1 VGQFGSRAYGG
12 TPHCCFEH
20 AEQNLFNLSMPLC
33 AGAEEPT
40 MERVHQCCCGID
52 VHKATLTA
60 CVRVHGP
67 GGELAQATRSF
78 GTTSDE
84 LLSLHDW
91 LSMHHVTHVA
101 MEATGVYW
109 KPVFYVLEQDFTV
122 LLVNPADVKRLPGRK
137 TDVSDAA
144 WLAQLLEH
152 GLLRPSFIP
161 PRPIREL
168 RDLVRYRTEL
178 KHDHTRV
185 ANRLHK
191 ILQDADLKLSSV
203 MSDILGVSGRQI
215 IQRLAA
221 GQRDPAAL
229 AELARGRLRAKLPEL
244 RQALSG
250 RFSDHHA
257 FLISQTLTE
266 LDNLEESMSRL
277 AERVEQQLVPFAQQ
291 IEQLS
296 TIPGV
301 KHLAAT
307 AILAEIGSD
316 MSCFPDSAHLASWAG
331 MAPGNHESAG
341 KRRRTKARHGNRWLR
356 TMLVE
361 CGQAAGHTRNTALAA
376 IYRRMIIR
384 GGRKYAAFVTGRHI
398 LNIAYHLLTEH
409 TTYTELGPSF
419 FEQRRI
425 EQLKRRCLDQLRNLG
440 FQANL
445 TPLPKVA

>member
-1 VGQFGSRAYGG
+1 MKRIYQR
-12 TPHCCFEH
+12 
-20 AEQNLFNLSMPLC
+20 
-33 AGAEEPT
+33 
-40 MERVHQCCCGID
+40 CCGID

-60 CVRVHGP
+60 CVRVHGA
-67 GGELAQATRSF
+67 GSKLVQEIRSF

-91 LSMHHVTHVA
+91 LSAQRVSHVA

-109 KPVFYVLEQDFTV
+109 KPVFYVLEQSFTLV
-122 LLVNPADVKRLPGRK
+122 LVNPADVKRLPGRK
-137 TDVSDAA
+137 TDVSDSA
-144 WLAQLLEH
+144 WLSQLLEN

-161 PRPIREL
+161 PRAIREL

-191 ILQDADLKLSSV
+191 VLQDADLKLSSV
-203 MSDILGVSGRQI
+203 LSDILGVSGRQI
-215 IQRLAA
+215 LQQLAA
-221 GQRDPAAL
+221 GHSDPAAL
-229 AELARGRLRAKLPEL
+229 AELARGSLRAKRPAL

-250 RFSDHHA
+250 RFSAHHA
-257 FLISQTLTE
+257 FLLSQTLSE
-266 LDNLEESMSRL
+266 LDNLEESMSAL
-277 AERVEQQLVPFAQQ
+277 AAQIEQHLVPFAQQ

-307 AILAEIGSD
+307 AILAEIGTD
-316 MSCFPDSAHLASWAG
+316 MSCFPDAAHLTSWAG

-341 KRRRTKARHGNRWLR
+341 KRRRVKARHGNRWLR
-356 TMLVE
+356 TILVE

-384 GGRKYAAFVTGRHI
+384 AGRKHAAFVVGRHI
-398 LNIAYHLLTEH
+398 LNIIYHLLAEQ
-409 TTYTELGPSF
+409 TTYRELGPSY
-419 FEQRRI
+419 FEQRRA
-425 EQLKRRCLDQLRNLG
+425 EQLRRRCLDQLRNLG
-440 FQANL
+440 FQATL

>member
-1 VGQFGSRAYGG
+1 
-12 TPHCCFEH
+12 
-20 AEQNLFNLSMPLC
+20 MK
-33 AGAEEPT
+33 
-40 MERVHQCCCGID
+40 RVHRRCCGID

-60 CVRVHGP
+60 CVRLHDA
-67 GGELAQATRSF
+67 GGKLSQETHSF

-91 LSMHHVTHVA
+91 LGAHRISHVA

-109 KPVFYVLEQDFTV
+109 KPVFYVLEQDFTL
-122 LLVNPADVKRLPGRK
+122 LLVNPVDVKRMPGRK
-137 TDVSDAA
+137 TDVSDSA
-144 WLAQLLEH
+144 WLAQLLENA
-152 GLLRPSFIP
+152 LLRPSFIP
-161 PRPIREL
+161 PRAIREL
-168 RDLVRYRTEL
+168 RDLVRYRSQL

-215 IQRLAA
+215 LQRLAA
-221 GQRDPAAL
+221 GHSDPAAL

-244 RQALSG
+244 RQALAG
-250 RFSDHHA
+250 RFSAHHA
-257 FLISQTLTE
+257 FLIGQALTE
-266 LDNLEESMSRL
+266 LDNLEESMSAL
-277 AERVEQQLVPFAQQ
+277 AARVDQHLIPFAQQ

-301 KHLAAT
+301 KRLAAT
-307 AILAEIGSD
+307 AILAEIGAD
-316 MSCFPDSAHLASWAG
+316 MGCFPDPAHLASWAG

-356 TMLVE
+356 TILVE

-384 GGRKYAAFVTGRHI
+384 AGRKHAAFVVGRHI
-398 LNIAYHLLTEH
+398 LNIAYHLLAEH
-409 TTYTELGPSF
+409 STYRELGPSY
-419 FEQRRI
+419 FEQRRA

-440 FQANL
+440 FQATL
-445 TPLPKVA
+445 TPLPKAA